1 MDINKEKKYIYPSL
15 LFFFEVG
22 NEAQKQYCIRLKDN
36 YNNDNKTIRYI
47 IQCVTDSPFAV
58 YFIINNKRYKIQT
71 IFDDSD
77 ESLNETLNKIYELV
91 DAEDTPEKSENFPS
105 LECFYEKEINA
116 QKEYFYKIKD
126 NFKHEKSIN
135 FEIESITGQPF
146 AINFIIDNLFY
157 EIQTKFDDS
166 DKSLNETLNNIY
178 ELLNKKNED
187 EEDEK
192 NEKDEKDKK
201 YESDDDSEKSD
212 DNYPKLECFYE
223 SENEAQKEYCYQLR
237 ENFEHGK
244 SINFVLNTSTPAI
257 PFSVYFIIND
267 KKYLIQEIF
276 DDSDETLNKSLNKMY
291 KLLDGEDIVEQSE

>member
-47 IQCVTDSPFAV
+47 IQWVTDSPFAV

-157 EIQTKFDDS
+157 KIQTKFDYS

-178 ELLNKKNED
+178 ELLN
-187 EEDEK
+187 
-192 NEKDEKDKK
+192 
-201 YESDDDSEKSD
+201 
-212 DNYPKLECFYE
+212 
-223 SENEAQKEYCYQLR
+223 
-237 ENFEHGK
+237 
-244 SINFVLNTSTPAI
+244 
-257 PFSVYFIIND
+257 
-267 KKYLIQEIF
+267 
-276 DDSDETLNKSLNKMY
+276 NKM
-291 KLLDGEDIVEQSE
+291 KMKKMKKIKNMKVMMIVKNQMIIILN